1 MNGMCSGR
9 IMVQNEEAEY
19 ADGRIAGQLLGLFVL
34 IVAGVAFFRRK
45 RTLVSTVPENSEDW
59 ENCIG
64 I

>member
-1 MNGMCSGR
+1 
-9 IMVQNEEAEY
+9 MVQNEETEH